1 MAQTEIYVRLK
12 GDKKWHLE
20 AQVDAAS
27 LGAMRLWYALEEK
40 YLPSY
45 DLRKIGFTDSS
56 ISWLNAFNSRSGNN
70 VYNHRMNFSHYTEQ
84 NPMQEIW
91 DLGWDKRLTYEE
103 HIVFMSTM
111 DNAKILGKDIPVFI
125 ECLEKVYDE
134 HKGNFDQ
141 QAEELRRI
149 YSEYGDKISAIV
161 YNQTSVCSGSEF
173 LGTNYD
179 SPLKSFWD
187 CMISREQWNEFVNSD
202 DECEISENDIK

>member
-20 AQVDAAS
+20 AAVNAAS
-27 LGAMRLWYALEEK
+27 QGAMRLWYALEEK

-45 DLRKIGFTDSS
+45 DLKKLGYSDETIFVFKESAKMNK
-56 ISWLNAFNSRSGNN
+56 LNDY
-70 VYNHRMNFSHYTEQ
+70 VHRTCLCNYTEQ

-125 ECLEKVYDE
+125 ECLAKVYDE

-149 YSEYGDKISAIV
+149 YSEYGNKISAIV

-179 SPLKSFWD
+179 FPLKSFWD

-202 DECEISENDIK
+202 DECEISESDQ

>member
-1 MAQTEIYVRLK
+1 MGK
-12 GDKKWHLE
+12 
-20 AQVDAAS
+20 
-27 LGAMRLWYALEEK
+27 
-40 YLPSY
+40 
-45 DLRKIGFTDSS
+45 DL
-56 ISWLNAFNSRSGNN
+56 IS
-70 VYNHRMNFSHYTEQ
+70 MN
-84 NPMQEIW
+84 
-91 DLGWDKRLTYEE
+91 KRLTYEE

-202 DECEISENDIK
+202 DECEISESDQ

>member
-1 MAQTEIYVRLK
+1 
-12 GDKKWHLE
+12 
-20 AQVDAAS
+20 
-27 LGAMRLWYALEEK
+27 
-40 YLPSY
+40 
-45 DLRKIGFTDSS
+45 
-56 ISWLNAFNSRSGNN
+56 
-70 VYNHRMNFSHYTEQ
+70 
-84 NPMQEIW
+84 MQEIW

-141 QAEELRRI
+141 QAEELRKI

-173 LGTNYD
+173 LGVNYD
-179 SPLKSFWD
+179 FPLKSFWD

-202 DECEISENDIK
+202 DECEISESDQ